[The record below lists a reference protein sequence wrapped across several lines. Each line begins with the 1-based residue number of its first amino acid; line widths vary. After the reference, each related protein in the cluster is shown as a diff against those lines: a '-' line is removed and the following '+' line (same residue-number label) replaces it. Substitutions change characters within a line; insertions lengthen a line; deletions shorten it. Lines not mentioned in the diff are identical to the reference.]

1 MIVCRLD
8 HVSRHY
14 ATETIFD
21 DLSCQVEL
29 GDRIGLVGP
38 NGAGKTTMLRL
49 MAGTDQPDTGR
60 VIFQPSVQVAYLRQ
74 FRDLPPGKTL
84 GQEAR
89 QAMKHLEDWYAE
101 MVEAGER
108 MGSAPTP
115 EERKRA
121 AQIYDNRQELLR
133 QHGGYD
139 FDHRIEEVLLGL
151 GFTKDQFDRDVATLS
166 GGQQSRVL
174 LAQLLLQ
181 SPDLMLLDEPTNHL
195 DIATTQWLE
204 EYLVR
209 QQIAVVVVSHDR
221 MFLDNTVNKIFELQA
236 GKLSVYPGN
245 YSQYAELRAER
256 QKVAERQATKQE
268 EEIARLEEFVR
279 KNKAGQLSKQAK
291 SREKMIERLSGNDVE
306 RIRDLDAPAIFFGEA
321 ARSGDIVVQTK
332 DLSKGFSEILFEKA
346 NIEIERGQR
355 VGIIGPNGAGKTTLL
370 RILLGEEPPTSGSAK
385 LGHNV
390 QVGYL
395 RQEIDDLNPEENCLE
410 AVRPSWKPTEP
421 EQTFRGLLA
430 RFGIGADLCENR
442 IRTLSGGQRT
452 RVALARLCSHDVNLL
467 VLDEPTN
474 HLDLWAVQALED
486 ALKGYDGTVIV
497 VSHDRSFL
505 NGVCERLYVVDNK
518 QVRLIP
524 GNYARYVELKEAEDA
539 ALAAKVAESNKPKS
553 VIAPPKR
560 KRKFPYRKAADIEAD
575 IATHEAEIESLARS
589 LQDPAIYTD
598 GRKLASVTK
607 QQEELKSKLEQ
618 LMAHWE
624 EAMELN
630 S

>member
-1 MIVCRLD
+1 
-8 HVSRHY
+8 
-14 ATETIFD
+14 
-21 DLSCQVEL
+21 
-29 GDRIGLVGP
+29 
-38 NGAGKTTMLRL
+38 
-49 MAGTDQPDTGR
+49 
-60 VIFQPSVQVAYLRQ
+60 
-74 FRDLPPGKTL
+74 
-84 GQEAR
+84 
-89 QAMKHLEDWYAE
+89 
-101 MVEAGER
+101 
-108 MGSAPTP
+108 
-115 EERKRA
+115 
-121 AQIYDNRQELLR
+121 
-133 QHGGYD
+133 
-139 FDHRIEEVLLGL
+139 
-151 GFTKDQFDRDVATLS
+151 
-166 GGQQSRVL
+166 
-174 LAQLLLQ
+174 
-181 SPDLMLLDEPTNHL
+181 
-195 DIATTQWLE
+195 
-204 EYLVR
+204 
-209 QQIAVVVVSHDR
+209 
-221 MFLDNTVNKIFELQA
+221 
-236 GKLSVYPGN
+236 
-245 YSQYAELRAER
+245 
-256 QKVAERQATKQE
+256 
-268 EEIARLEEFVR
+268 
-279 KNKAGQLSKQAK
+279 
-291 SREKMIERLSGNDVE
+291 
-306 RIRDLDAPAIFFGEA
+306 
-321 ARSGDIVVQTK
+321 
-332 DLSKGFSEILFEKA
+332 
-346 NIEIERGQR
+346 
-355 VGIIGPNGAGKTTLL
+355 
-370 RILLGEEPPTSGSAK
+370 
-385 LGHNV
+385 
-390 QVGYL
+390 
-395 RQEIDDLNPEENCLE
+395 
-410 AVRPSWKPTEP
+410 VRPSWKPTEP